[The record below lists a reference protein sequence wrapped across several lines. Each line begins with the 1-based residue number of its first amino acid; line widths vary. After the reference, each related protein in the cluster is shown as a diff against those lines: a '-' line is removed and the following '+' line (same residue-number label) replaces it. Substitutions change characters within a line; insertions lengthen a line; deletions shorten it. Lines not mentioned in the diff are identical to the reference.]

1 MFRSA
6 RAMLPDAPFCINPGS
21 CENHISICAIRPTL
35 FTYGGGGKMQYIEIM
50 FKSYI
55 LLVVTTPMAYL
66 QDVSEG
72 SKMAG
77 LGLGTWVFLLFVA
90 VLMVTFAVCAVRK
103 LAKSG

>member
-1 MFRSA
+1 
-6 RAMLPDAPFCINPGS
+6 MLPVTPFCINPGS
-21 CENHISICAIRPTL
+21 RENHISICAIRPTL
-35 FTYGGGGKMQYIEIM
+35 FTYGGGEMQYIEIM
-50 FKSYI
+50 FKSYF

-77 LGLGTWVFLLFVA
+77 LGLGTWIFFFFVA

-103 LAKSG
+103 LSKAG